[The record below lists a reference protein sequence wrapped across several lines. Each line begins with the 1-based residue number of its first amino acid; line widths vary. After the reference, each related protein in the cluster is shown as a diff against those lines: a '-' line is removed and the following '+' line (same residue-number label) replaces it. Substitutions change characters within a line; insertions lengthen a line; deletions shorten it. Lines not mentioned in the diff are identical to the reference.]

1 MNTIRILHLFV
12 IVALV
17 VAAAYV
23 YDIKFEATTQAERLS
38 SLRGEIRRERDAVA
52 ALRAEWA
59 KLASPDRIQDLAQRH
74 LPLKPADQYQIDN
87 LATLPERP
95 RPPEPPQPEPADPIA
110 ALIGEADTG
119 STGSVNHRGGQ

>member
-1 MNTIRILHLFV
+1 MTMRVIHLFV

-23 YDIKFEATTQAERLS
+23 YDIKFEATMQAERLS
-38 SLRGEIRRERDAVA
+38 KLRGEIKRERDAIA

-59 KLASPDRIQDLAQRH
+59 RLDSPGRIEDLAKRH
-74 LPLKPADQYQIDN
+74 LPTLKPLDALQVDT

-95 RPPEPPQPEPADPIA
+95 RPIQPEPVDPIA
-110 ALIGEADTG
+110 ALIVESADVP
-119 STGSVNHRGGQ
+119 TGSVNERSGR